1 MSFIKVDLNQINET
15 DTSYTINYDWSS
27 IQIPVQLN
35 VNNIM
40 ITVPIANPS
49 QPNLQ
54 INRQNYYAK
63 NLYIIK
69 ARHDLVPSIPSIPAN
84 YEVIIEHEA
93 CTNESGL
100 VYICF
105 LMAISDVVLKPT
117 ITNAGLIPFSDIILK
132 SQQYLTA
139 HKKNAESRQKND
151 ERLNKKHKFK
161 KNPANI
167 TPIPYINPE
176 DITAKIP
183 DTALIYKDQLINT
196 VIIFPEPIVVKSIG
210 NLNFNVATNIKS
222 GGFFFKDTTIN
233 PKRVK
238 INNISIKNEFCSPKK
253 EGFVEGLTAYELT
266 DAFKKGGLTCVPST
280 TTDAGTTP
288 LFNIDPKE
296 PLARDITNAGN
307 LYTVLGWITPMMVT
321 VIAIILVPM
330 VYYWKFIPYIT
341 RKDNDNYVI
350 NEDERYSE
358 VVTYHGALLIPII
371 VTSIIMVSVGVSEDM
386 NFMTLGMA
394 LLVFCV
400 IMLFVLLK
408 IMPYETGF
416 INALNIK
423 PEQMK
428 IKYEIIDILK
438 GSFTKINKL
447 FLPGLLIF
455 NKIHGIDT
463 NLKLILWWV
472 LFACIAF
479 SIIITLPYIT
489 KNKKPHRNRSL
500 VIIFLFY
507 FCAVIGLIVWIGSPT
522 SLDKFAEFF

>member
-105 LMAISDVVLKPT
+105 LMAISDVVLKPA

-176 DITAKIP
+176 DITANIP
-183 DTALIYKDQLINT
+183 DNALIYKDQLINT

-253 EGFVEGLTAYELT
+253 EGFVEGLNTQELS
-266 DAFKKGGLTCVPST
+266 DAFKLGGLTCVPST

-307 LYTVLGWITPMMVT
+307 LYTVLGWITPMMIT
-321 VIAIILVPM
+321 VIVISLVPM
-330 VYYWKFIPYIT
+330 VYYWKFIPHIIGNSTET
-341 RKDNDNYVI
+341 RD
-350 NEDERYSE
+350 RYSE
-358 VVTYHGALLIPII
+358 VVTYHGALLIPLFI
-371 VTSIIMVSVGVSEDM
+371 TSIIMISVGVSEDM
-386 NFMTLGMA
+386 NFMTLGMG
-394 LLVFCV
+394 LLVICV

-408 IMPYETGF
+408 LMPNDEGF
-416 INALNIK
+416 ITALGISRGDI
-423 PEQMK
+423 MITYK
-428 IKYEIIDILK
+428 IIEILK

-455 NKIHGIDT
+455 NKIHGIDN

-472 LFACIAF
+472 LFAFIAF
-479 SIIITLPYIT
+479 IIIITILPYIT

-522 SLDKFAEFF
+522 SLEGFRNLY